1 MPSDTTVESRASRE
15 ARASRASR
23 ESSKSGASRKARESR
38 ASRASR
44 DSRAPSG
51 RFVLRIDPGV
61 HGHLREAAH
70 AAGASLNEYCARKLA
85 APGTWLDEEASSVVE
100 RAASILGEA
109 LVGVVAFGSWVRGE
123 HDSTSDFDVL
133 LAAADDL
140 PVSRD
145 LYRRWDE
152 TPGLSWQG
160 LEVEPH
166 FVHLLPE
173 GEVPSGLWAE
183 VATDGVILFERG
195 FEVSRRLAE
204 VRRRIADGDI
214 VRRLAQGQP
223 YWVRAG

>member
-15 ARASRASR
+15 
-23 ESSKSGASRKARESR
+23 SSKSRASRKARESR
-38 ASRASR
+38 KSRASRESR

-61 HGHLREAAH
+61 HAHLREAART
-70 AAGASLNEYCARKLA
+70 AGASLNEYCARKLA

-133 LAAADDL
+133 LVAADDL
-140 PVSRD
+140 PISRD

-214 VRRLAQGQP
+214 VRRLVQGQP

>member
-1 MPSDTTVESRASRE
+1 MPSDTTVESRESRQ
-15 ARASRASR
+15 SRGA
-23 ESSKSGASRKARESR
+23 SKSGASRQ
-38 ASRASR
+38 SR
-44 DSRAPSG
+44 DSRESRAPSG
-51 RFVLRIDPGV
+51 RFVLRIDPGL

-85 APGTWLDEEASSVVE
+85 APGTWLDEEASSIVE

-133 LAAADDL
+133 LVAAEGL
-140 PVSRD
+140 PISRD

-166 FVHLLPE
+166 FVHLLPK

-214 VRRLAQGQP
+214 VRRFAQGQP

>member
-1 MPSDTTVESRASRE
+1 MSSDTTGERRASRE
-15 ARASRASR
+15 RR
-23 ESSKSGASRKARESR
+23 E
-38 ASRASR
+38 
-44 DSRAPSG
+44 SRAPSG
-51 RFVLRIDPGV
+51 RFVLRIDPGL
-61 HGHLREAAH
+61 HGHLREAART
-70 AAGASLNEYCARKLA
+70 ADASLNEYCARKLA
-85 APGTWLDEEASSVVE
+85 SPGAWLDEEASSIVE
-100 RAASILGEA
+100 RAASVLGDA

-133 LAAADDL
+133 LVSADAL
-140 PVSRD
+140 PISRD

-160 LEVEPH
+160 LGVEPH

-214 VRRLAQGQP
+214 IRRVAEGHP